1 MTCVALLGGT
11 GRLGT
16 QVLGQ
21 LLNRG
26 FDVRMLVHRR
36 EPRPLGDVRIVRG
49 DARDGQAIA
58 TLMDGAD
65 IVVSTLGSA
74 DASHPDVSSTA
85 IGHVITAMRAR
96 SIKRILS
103 VTGSA
108 ARLDREIGSE
118 HPWLAARRSLLMRHM
133 AGLILDGEEHMRRLV
148 SSGLDWTVLRA
159 PIMTAEPRGVAS
171 LSAAPPPPDTAVG
184 YEAVS
189 AALVRELVGREWIGQ
204 APFACR
210 P

>member
-1 MTCVALLGGT
+1 
-11 GRLGT
+11 
-16 QVLGQ
+16 
-21 LLNRG
+21 
-26 FDVRMLVHRR
+26 
-36 EPRPLGDVRIVRG
+36 
-49 DARDGQAIA
+49 
-58 TLMDGAD
+58 MDGAD